1 MKKCVIIMN
10 KNSGKKKHLN
20 YDEIFEILRVAGY
33 ETKMFFP
40 TKKGEGAGMVEDL
53 SNDIDLV
60 ISAGGDGTLNEV
72 VTGNM
77 RRDKKLVI
85 GNLPLGSTNDVGSMY
100 GFKYSIIKNLHKLLK
115 SKPKKV
121 DVLYIN
127 DNPYIYV
134 AALGDFVDLAYS
146 TPRSLKEKFGKLAY
160 FIKGIKRIFKPI
172 HYYNVKYKID
182 NKDYKG
188 KFSFFFITNTS
199 HMAGVDGIYKNIKL
213 DDGKF
218 EILFA
223 KPKNKHDL
231 IRLLIEAYIKDY
243 KDIEGVESYQTDNLE
258 IEFLDKIKT
267 NWCIDGDELKQN
279 SQIFTFRIEKG
290 MPMLMPDE
298 VLKKLTINTDI

>member
-1 MKKCVIIMN
+1 MIFCSHPLLNGIYNLIYPFNKRYYKNFWIYPLII
-10 KNSGKKKHLN
+10 
-20 YDEIFEILRVAGY
+20 
-33 ETKMFFP
+33 
-40 TKKGEGAGMVEDL
+40 
-53 SNDIDLV
+53 
-60 ISAGGDGTLNEV
+60 
-72 VTGNM
+72 
-77 RRDKKLVI
+77 
-85 GNLPLGSTNDVGSMY
+85 
-100 GFKYSIIKNLHKLLK
+100 
-115 SKPKKV
+115 
-121 DVLYIN
+121 
-127 DNPYIYV
+127 
-134 AALGDFVDLAYS
+134 
-146 TPRSLKEKFGKLAY
+146 
-160 FIKGIKRIFKPI
+160 
-172 HYYNVKYKID
+172 
-182 NKDYKG
+182 
-188 KFSFFFITNTS
+188 
-199 HMAGVDGIYKNIKL
+199 GIYKNIKL